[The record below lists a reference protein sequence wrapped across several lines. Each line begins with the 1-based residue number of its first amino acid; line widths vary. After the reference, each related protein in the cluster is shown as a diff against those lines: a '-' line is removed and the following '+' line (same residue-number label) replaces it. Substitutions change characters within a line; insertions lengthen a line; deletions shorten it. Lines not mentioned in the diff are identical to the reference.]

1 MKVVI
6 NVCFGGFS
14 VSDAVMEKLGFPITE
29 ERVGHN
35 WNYLDN
41 SDFGLESPEYKAFRS
56 DPRLVAAVEEL
67 GTAADGALAE
77 LRVVELPDG
86 VEWTIEEYD
95 GTEWVAEKHRTWR

>member
-14 VSDAVMEKLGFPITE
+14 VSDAVMEKLGLPITE
-29 ERVGHN
+29 GRN
-35 WNYLDN
+35 WNCLDN
-41 SDFGLESPEYKAFRS
+41 EDFGIESSDYNAYRS

-67 GTAADGALAE
+67 GTAADGSLAE

-95 GTEWVAEKHRTWR
+95 GTEWVAEKHRTWS